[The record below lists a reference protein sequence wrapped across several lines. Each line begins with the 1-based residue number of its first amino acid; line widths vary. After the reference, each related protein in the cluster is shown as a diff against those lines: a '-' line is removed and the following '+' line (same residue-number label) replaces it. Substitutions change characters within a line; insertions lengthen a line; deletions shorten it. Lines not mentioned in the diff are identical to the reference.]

1 MTDGSDWLCL
11 SENNDLHL
19 YVIQLIVQIS
29 NNNYNLQ
36 SLPDIDM
43 AEKLSDIT
51 KKLVAR
57 LREQVAIFLVEKL
70 KEGVVEDVVAA
81 AGQVCIKLTG

>member
-1 MTDGSDWLCL
+1 MKTII
-11 SENNDLHL
+11 
-19 YVIQLIVQIS
+19 YVIQLIIQIS

-51 KKLVAR
+51 KRLVAR

-81 AGQVCIKLTG
+81 AGQVCIKLT

>member
-1 MTDGSDWLCL
+1 MTEGRDWLCL
-11 SENNDLHL
+11 SEKNDLHL

-51 KKLVAR
+51 KRLVAR

-81 AGQVCIKLTG
+81 AGQVCIKLT